1 MSNSK
6 VLFFC
11 WLALVVAT
19 AVTVYL
25 GGSAM
30 TLAGQVAAVLIVAI
44 IKSGLIIDGFM
55 ELRHTERL
63 FYGVMRA
70 GNCSA
75 IFLTSSGARIK
86 PYWRPSGLI
95 IARLPLWS
103 TV

>member
-30 TLAGQVAAVLIVAI
+30 TLASQVAAVLIVAI

-55 ELRHTERL
+55 ELRHTERRWRVIM
-63 FYGVMRA
+63 YGWPLAM
-70 GNCSA
+70 S
-75 IFLTSSGARIK
+75 
-86 PYWRPSGLI
+86 LI
-95 IARLPLWS
+95 IAATLLIPYFMAS
-103 TV
+103 

>member
-30 TLAGQVAAVLIVAI
+30 TLDGQVAAVLIVAI

-55 ELRHTERL
+55 ELRHTERRWRVIM
-63 FYGVMRA
+63 YGWPLAM
-70 GNCSA
+70 S
-75 IFLTSSGARIK
+75 
-86 PYWRPSGLI
+86 LI
-95 IARLPLWS
+95 IAATLLIPYFMAS
-103 TV
+103 

>member
-55 ELRHTERL
+55 EWRHTERRWRVIM
-63 FYGVMRA
+63 YGWPLAM
-70 GNCSA
+70 S
-75 IFLTSSGARIK
+75 
-86 PYWRPSGLI
+86 LI
-95 IARLPLWS
+95 IAATLLIPYFMAS
-103 TV
+103 